1 MKTRLLL
8 TLLGVLAAGA
18 IGLSGSAV
26 AQGQGGGGGNGGGGP
41 GGGGDD
47 ATAPDFGDLII
58 LYRDANGVPIPSES
72 VLVTDP
78 ESGLLVDGGLCWQ
91 PIAFNVD
98 DEALC
103 PATCVVDSY
112 PSGTDV
118 VSVDQRT
125 CAVAA
130 GCSGCTHEVEFGR
143 INEARSP
150 AAVFESQLEDVIIK
164 LATADSTS
172 LDPAGRMVAS
182 NCVEVDGEIEITST
196 STIDSPLQNLA
207 VYRELM
213 LKGTIGVD
221 LPQGADIFDTAARG
235 LGVASD
241 KGGSVNKDM
250 VAYLN
255 MLMGLDGEPTFIG
268 KLCETFREEVQGTI
282 QLVEKCFLNYGSDL
296 SDVAPVPG
304 GLDGA
309 SYLYTRSDNF
319 STLEPSLPLPSY
331 IPEGD
336 ARDGWFE
343 YLVMLDD
350 VTPSFTIAQG
360 PILNGVF
367 CVDAGGLPV
376 LPDSGGNCPT
386 STIDPGF
393 EGGNIGGFAQA
404 ADDTRAVI
412 NFMHDWPMPDAD
424 VFATQVPC
432 VPSDNVLYDLAIS
445 EQSGLQVP
453 KNYVNGGEREF
464 FVNVG
469 NLGPDTANGS
479 VTVTATDDEGLN
491 RSWPFTI
498 EELGPGQTASFTQL
512 FTINTT
518 SRQIDWSATVVAD
531 PPGTDPNLGN
541 NTVSATSVVRASGGG
556 GGH

>member
-8 TLLGVLAAGA
+8 NLLGVLAAGA
-18 IGLSGSAV
+18 IGLSGTAV
-26 AQGQGGGGGNGGGGP
+26 AQGQGGGNGGGG
-41 GGGGDD
+41 GGED
-47 ATAPDFGDLII
+47 AAPDFGDLII
-58 LYRDANGVPIPSES
+58 LLRDENGVPIPSES
-72 VLVTDP
+72 VLVPDP
-78 ESGLLVDGGLCWQ
+78 ESGQLVDGGLCWQ
-91 PIAFNVD
+91 PIAFNVGD
-98 DEALC
+98 DVLC
-103 PATCVVDSY
+103 PAACVVDSY

-182 NCVEVDGEIEITST
+182 SCVEVDEKIVITST

-255 MLMGLDGEPTFIG
+255 MLMGLDDVPTFIG
-268 KLCETFREEVQGTI
+268 KLCETYREEVQGTI

-296 SDVAPVPG
+296 SDVASVPG

-309 SYLYTRSDNF
+309 NYSYTRSGNF
-319 STLEPSLPLPSY
+319 SILGPSLPLPSY

-343 YLVMLDD
+343 YLVTTDP

-360 PILNGVF
+360 PILDGVF
-367 CVDAGGLPV
+367 CVDGDGLPV
-376 LPDSGGNCPT
+376 LPTPAGICPAF
-386 STIDPGF
+386 IDPGF

-424 VFATQVPC
+424 VFGTAVPC
-432 VPSDNVLYDLAIS
+432 VPSGDILYDLAIS

-464 FVNVG
+464 FINVG
-469 NLGPDTANGS
+469 NLGPDVANGT
-479 VTVTATDDEGLN
+479 VTVVANDDEGLIE
-491 RSWPFTI
+491 SWPFTI
-498 EELGPGQTASFTQL
+498 DELGPGQTASFTQL

-518 SRQIDWSATVVAD
+518 SRQIYWSATVVAD
-531 PPGTDPNLGN
+531 PPGTDPNPSN